1 MSAPQDKRQAVAEAA
16 SPDPVPGVFRSN
28 KPPPHDVHAVMNF
41 EQLIA
46 KVKQAED
53 ALEAQ
58 ERRFVADVRQFKRS
72 WRSAWTPPRIVI
84 AGLVTGFFAGRAEP
98 LKVAGKGGSIMQ
110 MITML
115 SGLFATEK
123 AGAAAKDAEKA
134 AEGTEKV
141 ANEVASP
148 RTAAQVRAIN
158 AAPTSDAVA
167 AAARTPAPAPVV
179 QQPEPARFVAPLD

>member
-1 MSAPQDKRQAVAEAA
+1 MSAPQSERKAVAEAA
-16 SPDPVPGVFRSN
+16 SPDPTPGVFRSN
-28 KPPPHDVHAVMNF
+28 KPPKHNVHAVMNF

-72 WRSAWTPPRIVI
+72 WKASWTPPRIVV

-98 LKVAGKGGSIMQ
+98 LKFAGKGGSLMQ
-110 MITML
+110 VITMV

-123 AGAAAKDAEKA
+123 ASTAAKEAGKA
-134 AEGTEKV
+134 ADTTEQV
-141 ANEVASP
+141 AEEVASP
-148 RTAAQVRAIN
+148 ATAQRVRERIESP
-158 AAPTSDAVA
+158 AAH
-167 AAARTPAPAPVV
+167 APPV
-179 QQPEPARFVAPLD
+179 QAPEPARFVAPLD

>member
-1 MSAPQDKRQAVAEAA
+1 MSAPQDKRKAVAEAA

-72 WRSAWTPPRIVI
+72 WKSAWTPPRIVV

-98 LKVAGKGGSIMQ
+98 LKFAGKGGSMMQ
-110 MITML
+110 VISMV

-123 AGAAAKDAEKA
+123 ASEAAHQAEKA
-134 AEGTEKV
+134 AD
-141 ANEVASP
+141 
-148 RTAAQVRAIN
+148 
-158 AAPTSDAVA
+158 TSEAVA
-167 AAARTPAPAPVV
+167 GGAVPTAAARAAASRVQGPAPELQA
-179 QQPEPARFVAPLD
+179 PEPARFVAPLD